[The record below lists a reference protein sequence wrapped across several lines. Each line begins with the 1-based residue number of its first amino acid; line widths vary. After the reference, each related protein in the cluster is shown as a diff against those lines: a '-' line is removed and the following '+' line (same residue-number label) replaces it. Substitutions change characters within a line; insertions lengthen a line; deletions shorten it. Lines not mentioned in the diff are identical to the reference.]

1 MPLEEAVHPRV
12 LRETEAPLE
21 QELMVWVPVSM
32 NVLLWVLCIA
42 VLGICVLCVCMH
54 ICGYLC
60 ETIWHMCCIVHIGVI
75 CMCVHTHGIVR
86 MCTQDVH
93 IGVYVCVCRMC
104 ISGVYTLKA
113 CICVARVY
121 MDVCASVRISL
132 DMQVSKYNCSIHH
145 RFNSETPRKPT
156 SQREKLAGR
165 PGPGRAGQTPQF
177 LIRELR
183 SLGPG
188 SPSFALDLSLPTP
201 EGGRG
206 RSHPEML

>member
-42 VLGICVLCVCMH
+42 VLGIYVLCVCMH

-93 IGVYVCVCRMC
+93 IGVSVCMQDVHIRGVHLESMYMCRTCVYGCVCKC
-104 ISGVYTLKA
+104 THLSG
-113 CICVARVY
+113 
-121 MDVCASVRISL
+121 
-132 DMQVSKYNCSIHH
+132 H
-145 RFNSETPRKPT
+145 
-156 SQREKLAGR
+156 AGE
-165 PGPGRAGQTPQF
+165 Q
-177 LIRELR
+177 I
-183 SLGPG
+183 
-188 SPSFALDLSLPTP
+188 
-201 EGGRG
+201 
-206 RSHPEML
+206 

>member
-42 VLGICVLCVCMH
+42 VLGIYVLCVCMH

-93 IGVYVCVCRMC
+93 IGVYVCVCLKFPLNHFC
-104 ISGVYTLKA
+104 CYTTT
-113 CICVARVY
+113 
-121 MDVCASVRISL
+121 
-132 DMQVSKYNCSIHH
+132 Q
-145 RFNSETPRKPT
+145 
-156 SQREKLAGR
+156 
-165 PGPGRAGQTPQF
+165 
-177 LIRELR
+177 
-183 SLGPG
+183 
-188 SPSFALDLSLPTP
+188 
-201 EGGRG
+201 
-206 RSHPEML
+206 